1 MGYLRVLN
9 SNIQW
14 CRKSFS
20 LHKCAILIHF
30 GCHFPTVRQP
40 HITLLLLPMMLY
52 HMIYQ
57 FSLWFHILGTF
68 KKHTPVLLQILSCRL
83 SRRWVWNCRPWH
95 SRGMRRSSGGSSPIF
110 TGCINHPQMVG
121 LWQVYH
127 RLPQYIFQ
135 SIYINWINRK
145 SHWGCLNAD
154 VLQFTMPVVHHWFH
168 GDDTNGGP
176 WWRLSFWVLR
186 SCVIL
191 RSLTLTILAIVD
203 CFFWGFNDFQWLKC
217 AVPRLCNYRNTS
229 HIVP

>member
-145 SHWGCLNAD
+145 SHWG
-154 VLQFTMPVVHHWFH
+154 VLMPMFFSSPCPLFITGFMGTIQMEDLDDGFLFGFCVRVWF
-168 GDDTNGGP
+168 
-176 WWRLSFWVLR
+176 
-186 SCVIL
+186 
-191 RSLTLTILAIVD
+191 
-203 CFFWGFNDFQWLKC
+203 
-217 AVPRLCNYRNTS
+217 
-229 HIVP
+229 